1 VTSDKRF
8 VVGIDLGTTNNSV
21 SYVDLSSDDEN
32 GPGKIE
38 TFPIHQLI
46 GPGEF
51 APLPVLPS
59 FLYIPGEY
67 DIAEQDMAAPW
78 TVDQRSRDDRN
89 FTGAFARDHGA
100 AVPSRL
106 VSSAKSWLCNKDVD
120 TRARILPWG
129 AGDEVFKVSPIHA
142 SAAYLKHIRKAWNIA
157 MGDEEESYLEKQMVI
172 ITVPASFD
180 EVARDLTLQAARSA
194 GLGDVILLEE
204 PLAAFYS
211 WLIQHEN
218 DWPDHVAANQLI
230 LVCDVGGGT
239 TDFTLIALREV
250 DGSPRFERIA
260 VGDHLILGGD
270 NMDFSIAG
278 SVARQLGKT
287 PESMGRNDWKALC
300 HQCRQIK
307 ERILEG
313 ETDSGR
319 ITIMGAGSG
328 LIAGTMTARID
339 RSMVEAIVLDR
350 FFPLSGTCDQTDLPT
365 GDASWGLP
373 YEADTAI
380 TGHLSRFLERHREA
394 VHATTGQNQTAP
406 DLILFNG
413 GALKAQILQGRI
425 QESLTQHFSLDT
437 APRSLDNREM
447 DLAVSLGAAYYGM
460 VKSGVGVRVGSGSP
474 RSYYV
479 GVGDADSG
487 SGVRS
492 KRAVCLVER
501 GLEEGSTIA
510 LPDRPLKVLAN
521 QPVSIDLFS
530 SSYRSGDRSG
540 DLVAVDET
548 LTALPALN
556 TVIQYGSKGI
566 RSEIPVNLEASYTE
580 VGTLEIWC
588 QSLSSPH
595 RWQLRFQLRGDK
607 KPIEVSEDDV
617 FEASLVQRARE
628 TIREAFTAATGQSR
642 LPRLMADIAA
652 VLDRPRD
659 KWPLSLLRTL
669 ADTLLELESA
679 GKKSAEA
686 ESRWMNLLG
695 FCLRPG
701 IGEGLDPHRVKTL
714 WKSYKKG
721 PIHATAPQ
729 VRLEWWIL
737 WRRVAAGL
745 TAGQQ
750 RQVYQDIGSFLV
762 PKKKSRFSRQ
772 ELTEMWMAMANME
785 RLLVKDKVTLGRQL
799 IQGFKIRKPQPQLQ
813 WALSR
818 IGSRDPLYGSI
829 DRVIS
834 PGEVT
839 RWVDELLSIRWKNFK
854 PTVEMLSQLCRKT
867 GDPLRDIDDRTRDR
881 VVGWIESAGDFPEV
895 KARITTRSI
904 RQQQEKNTVFGESL
918 PAGLVLTAAPS

>member
-1 VTSDKRF
+1 MISDRRY

-21 SYVDLSSDDEN
+21 ACVDLAPGEN
-32 GPGKIE
+32 KTCKIK
-38 TFPIHQLI
+38 TFPIHQLV

-51 APLPVLPS
+51 APLSVLPS

-67 DIAEQDMAAPW
+67 DIAKQDMAAPW

-89 FTGAFARDHGA
+89 FAGAFARDHGA
-100 AVPSRL
+100 AVPLRL

-129 AGDEVFKVSPIHA
+129 AGEDVFKVSPVHA
-142 SAAYLKHIRKAWNIA
+142 SAAYLKHIRKAWNVS
-157 MGDEEESYLEKQMVI
+157 MGDEEENYLEKQMVI
-172 ITVPASFD
+172 LTVPASFD

-211 WLIQHEN
+211 WLIEHEKN
-218 DWPDHVAANQLI
+218 WPDHVAANQLI

-270 NMDFSIAG
+270 NMDLSIAG
-278 SVARQLGKT
+278 SVARKLGKT
-287 PESMGRNDWKALC
+287 PKAMGRNDWKALC

-307 ERILEG
+307 EHVLEG
-313 ETDSGR
+313 SADSGR

-339 RSMVEAIVLDR
+339 RSMVESIVLDR
-350 FFPLSGTCDQTDLPT
+350 FFPLSGTCAQTELPT

-380 TGHLSRFLERHREA
+380 TGHLIRFLDRHREDVRA
-394 VHATTGQNQTAP
+394 AIGRDRTAP

-413 GALKAQILQGRI
+413 GALKAPILRSRI
-425 QESLTQHFSLDT
+425 QQAVKHHFSLDT

-447 DLAVSLGAAYYGM
+447 DLAVSLGAAYYGT
-460 VKSGVGVRVGSGSP
+460 VKSGAGVRVGSGSP

-479 GVGDADSG
+479 GVGDDANG
-487 SGVRS
+487 SGERS
-492 KRAVCLVER
+492 RQAVCLVER
-501 GLEEGSTIA
+501 GLEEGSSIA

-540 DLVAVDET
+540 DLVEVDDT

-556 TVIQYGSKGI
+556 TVIQFGSKGI
-566 RSEIPVNLEASYTE
+566 RTEIPVNLEASYTE

-588 QSLSSPH
+588 QSLNSPH

-607 KPIEVSEDDV
+607 KPIEVTEHNV
-617 FEASLVQRARE
+617 FEASLVQSARE
-628 TIREAFTAATGQSR
+628 TIREAFTSPPGQTR
-642 LPRLMADIAA
+642 LPRLMSDIAG
-652 VLDRPRD
+652 VLDRPRE

-669 ADTLLELESA
+669 ADTLLEHESA
-679 GKKSAEA
+679 RKKSIEA

-714 WKSYKKG
+714 WKQYKKG
-721 PIHATAPQ
+721 PVHATAPQ

-737 WRRVAAGL
+737 WRRLAAGL

-785 RLLVKDKVTLGRQL
+785 RLLVKDKIVLGRQL
-799 IQGFKIRKPQPQLQ
+799 IQAFHTRKPQPQLQ

-829 DRVIS
+829 DRVIPPS
-834 PGEVT
+834 EIG
-839 RWVDELLSIRWKNFK
+839 RWVEKLLSMSWKNPK

-867 GDPLRDIDDRTRDR
+867 GDPLREIDDETRDR
-881 VVGWIESAGDFPEV
+881 VVGWIASAGDFPEAL
-895 KARITTRSI
+895 ARIKTQSI
-904 RQQQEKNTVFGESL
+904 REQQEKNTVFGESL
-918 PAGLVLTAAPS
+918 PAGLVLDNSPSV

>member
-1 VTSDKRF
+1 MISDRRY

-21 SYVDLSSDDEN
+21 AYVDLASSEN
-32 GPGKIE
+32 NPGKIR
-38 TFPIHQLI
+38 TFPVHQLV

-51 APLPVLPS
+51 APLSVLPS

-89 FTGAFARDHGA
+89 FAGAFARDHGA
-100 AVPSRL
+100 AVPLRL

-129 AGDEVFKVSPIHA
+129 AGEDVFKVSPVHA
-142 SAAYLKHIRKAWNIA
+142 SAAYLKHIRKAWNVA
-157 MGDEEESYLEKQMVI
+157 MGDEEENYLEKQMVI
-172 ITVPASFD
+172 LTVPASFD
-180 EVARDLTLQAARSA
+180 EVARDSTLQAARSA

-211 WLIQHEN
+211 WLIEHEK

-270 NMDFSIAG
+270 NMDLSIAG
-278 SVARQLGKT
+278 SVARKLGKT
-287 PESMGRNDWKALC
+287 PQAMGRNDWKTLC

-313 ETDSGR
+313 STDSGR

-328 LIAGTMTARID
+328 LIAGTITARID
-339 RSMVEAIVLDR
+339 RSMVEAIALDR
-350 FFPLSGTCDQTDLPT
+350 FFPLSGTCEQTELPA
-365 GDASWGLP
+365 GDVSWGLP

-380 TGHLSRFLERHREA
+380 SGHLIRFLDRHREA
-394 VHATTGQNQTAP
+394 VRAVIGKDQTAP

-413 GALKAQILQGRI
+413 GALKAPILRSRI
-425 QESLTQHFSLDT
+425 QEAVKQHFSLET
-437 APRSLDNREM
+437 TPRSLDNREM

-479 GVGDADSG
+479 GVGDDANG
-487 SGVRS
+487 SGKKSRQ
-492 KRAVCLVER
+492 AVCLVER
-501 GLEEGSTIA
+501 GLEEGSTIS

-530 SSYRSGDRSG
+530 SSYRSGDRIG
-540 DLVAVDET
+540 DLVEVDDT

-556 TVIQYGSKGI
+556 TVIQFGSKGV
-566 RSEIPVNLEASYTE
+566 RAEIPVNLEAGYTE

-588 QSLSSPH
+588 QSLSSTH
-595 RWQLRFQLRGDK
+595 RWQLRFQLRGDQ

-617 FEASLVQRARE
+617 FEASLVQSACE
-628 TIREAFTAATGQSR
+628 TIRETFTSPTGKAR
-642 LPRLMADIAA
+642 LPRIMADIAA

-669 ADTLLELESA
+669 ADTLLEHESA
-679 GKKSAEA
+679 RKKSAEA

-701 IGEGLDPHRVKTL
+701 IGEGMDPHRVKTL
-714 WKSYKKG
+714 WKHYKKG
-721 PIHATAPQ
+721 PMHATAAQ

-772 ELTEMWMAMANME
+772 ELTEMWMAIANME
-785 RLLVKDKVTLGRQL
+785 RLLVKDKIVLGRQL
-799 IQGFKIRKPQPQLQ
+799 VQGFQIRKPQPQLQ

-829 DRVIS
+829 DRVIP
-834 PGEVT
+834 PGEVG
-839 RWVDELLSIRWKNFK
+839 RWVEKLLSMSWKNPK

-867 GDPLRDIDDRTRDR
+867 GDPLRDIDEDTRGS
-881 VVGWIESAGDFPEV
+881 VVGWIESAGDFPEAL
-895 KARITTRSI
+895 ARIATQSI
-904 RQQQEKNTVFGESL
+904 RQQQERNTVFGESL
-918 PAGLVLTAAPS
+918 PAGLILDNDPF

>member
-1 VTSDKRF
+1 VISDRRY

-21 SYVDLSSDDEN
+21 AYVDLNPDEN
-32 GPGKIE
+32 GPGKIK
-38 TFPIHQLI
+38 TFPVAQLV

-51 APLPVLPS
+51 APLSVLPS

-67 DIAEQDMAAPW
+67 DIAKQDMAAPW

-89 FTGAFARDHGA
+89 FAGAFARDHGA

-129 AGDEVFKVSPIHA
+129 AGDEVFKVSPVHA
-142 SAAYLKHIRKAWNIA
+142 SAAYLKHIRKAWNVA
-157 MGDEEESYLEKQMVI
+157 MGDEEENYLEKQMVI
-172 ITVPASFD
+172 LTVPASFD

-204 PLAAFYS
+204 PLSAFYS
-211 WLIQHEN
+211 WLIQHEK

-239 TDFTLIALREV
+239 TDFTLIALREA

-278 SVARQLGKT
+278 SVAGQLGKT
-287 PESMGRNDWKALC
+287 PQAMGRNDWKALC

-328 LIAGTMTARID
+328 LISGTMTARVD
-339 RSMVEAIVLDR
+339 RSMVEAVVLDR
-350 FFPLSGTCDQTDLPT
+350 FFPLSGTCERTELPT

-373 YEADTAI
+373 YETDTAI
-380 TGHLSRFLERHREA
+380 TGHLTRFLDRHREA
-394 VHATTGQNQTAP
+394 VRAAIGRDQTAP

-413 GALKAQILQGRI
+413 GALKAPILRSRI
-425 QESLTQHFSLDT
+425 QEAVKHYFSLDT

-479 GVGDADSG
+479 GVGDDANG
-487 SGVRS
+487 SGERS
-492 KRAVCLVER
+492 RQAVCLVER

-530 SSYRSGDRSG
+530 SSYRSGDRCG
-540 DLVAVDET
+540 DLVEVDNT

-566 RSEIPVNLEASYTE
+566 RTEIPVNLEASYTE

-595 RWQLRFQLRGDK
+595 RWQLRFQLRGDQ

-617 FEASLVQRARE
+617 FEASLVQSACE
-628 TIREAFTAATGQSR
+628 TIRETFTSPTGKAR
-642 LPRLMADIAA
+642 LPRIMADIAA
-652 VLDRPRD
+652 LLDRPRD
-659 KWPLSLLRTL
+659 KWPLGLLRTL
-669 ADTLLELESA
+669 ADTLLEHQSA
-679 GKKSAEA
+679 RKKSAEA

-714 WKSYKKG
+714 WKQYKKG
-721 PIHATAPQ
+721 PVHATAPQ

-737 WRRVAAGL
+737 WRRLAAGL

-772 ELTEMWMAMANME
+772 ELMEMWMAMANME
-785 RLLVKDKVTLGRQL
+785 RLLVKDKIALGRQL
-799 IQGFKIRKPQPQLQ
+799 IQGFQIRKPQPQLQ

-818 IGSRDPLYGSI
+818 IGSREPLYGSI
-829 DRVIS
+829 DRVIP
-834 PGEVT
+834 PGEAG
-839 RWVDELLSIRWKNFK
+839 RWVDELLSMRWKNPK

-867 GDPLRDIDDRTRDR
+867 GDPLRDIDDDTRDK
-881 VVGWIESAGDFPEV
+881 VVGWIESSGDFPE
-895 KARITTRSI
+895 ALDRITTRSI

-918 PAGLVLTAAPS
+918 PTGLVLDNSPS